1 MRRRPLPLSLILAAA
16 LLAGG
21 CSAGSSPQMNV
32 GEALVEL
39 GDALNG
45 VREENA
51 FLQQQL
57 DSLRTVVAR
66 QDTVIR
72 RLTVAAG
79 VPY

>member
-1 MRRRPLPLSLILAAA
+1 MRRRLLSLSVLLTAAIA
-16 LLAGG
+16 AGA

-72 RLTVAAG
+72 KLSVAAG